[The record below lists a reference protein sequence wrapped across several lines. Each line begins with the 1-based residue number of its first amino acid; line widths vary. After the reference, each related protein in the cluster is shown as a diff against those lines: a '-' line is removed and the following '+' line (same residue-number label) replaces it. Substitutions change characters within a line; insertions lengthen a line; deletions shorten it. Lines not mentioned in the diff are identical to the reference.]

1 MNQSKI
7 IEDTI
12 LELIKCESA
21 YVDACQEVAAAEA
34 SYKHDRSLKYLQAD
48 GTIADRNAQADVEVW
63 DAHKRKLT
71 AEAMLAITKAR
82 LDNCRNILSAR
93 QSILSAQAK
102 SGFAVDLHAMKQ
114 T

>member
-1 MNQSKI
+1 MNQAKV

-12 LELIKCESA
+12 KELSICESA
-21 YVDACQEVAAAEA
+21 YVDACREAAEA
-34 SYKHDRSLKYLQAD
+34 EAMYKHERSLKYLQAD

-71 AEAMLAITKAR
+71 AEAMLAITRAK

-93 QSILSAQAK
+93 QSILSAQSK
-102 SGFAVDLHAMKQ
+102 TNFAMDLHAMKQ